1 METKSTA
8 IANGLENGAKL
19 AFLPAHSIEFDLSN
33 KKISPEVTIELLL
46 DHAIELGAS
55 DLFVSCNEGD
65 VEVAIRHLGM
75 VKRVTMLSKEFGH
88 RCMQHLR
95 AMAGMKFHERRVP
108 QDARWIRRT
117 QDRRTINLRL
127 NTIPTVHGESFSIR
141 LLDRASQLRSLDAL
155 GLVGPQ
161 QDLLVS
167 MLHSPGGMILVTGPT
182 GSGKTT
188 TLYACLQYLNDGKR
202 KIHTIEDPVEYTF
215 EGLHQTQVDE
225 SLGATFN
232 DLLRSVLRQSPD
244 VIMIGEIRDRV
255 TAEIAVRA
263 ANSGQIVFAT
273 LHSPVA
279 AAAIPAMLSLG
290 ISPPFLCNCL
300 LGVIGQRL
308 LPILNPKTRV
318 AIDLS
323 AAPRTFEEVRPWLKG
338 DQGRVVYAASPEK
351 DESTYIGRVGVFE
364 ILNMVPAIRKLVLEG
379 QPASQI
385 ARKAMEL
392 GMLDLR
398 RAAMATVAQ
407 GFASFDDMF
416 RIIPTGDTWMDE

>member
-1 METKSTA
+1 MEIKA
-8 IANGLENGAKL
+8 LIHAHGAENGAAL
-19 AFLPAHSIEFDLSN
+19 ATLPARSIAFDLSG
-33 KKISPEVTIELLL
+33 KKISPEVAIELLL
-46 DHAIELGAS
+46 DHAIEVGAS
-55 DLFVSCNEGD
+55 DLFVSCHEAD
-65 VEVAIRHLGM
+65 VEVAVRHLGM
-75 VKRVTMLSKEFGH
+75 VKHVTMLTKEFGQ

-108 QDARWIRRT
+108 QDARWIRKT
-117 QDRRTINLRL
+117 QDRRTVNLRL

-141 LLDRASQLRSLDAL
+141 LLDKTSQLRSLDAL

-161 QDLLVS
+161 QDVLVS
-167 MLHSPGGMILVTGPT
+167 MLHSPGGMVLVTGPT

-225 SLGATFN
+225 ALGATFH

-244 VIMIGEIRDRV
+244 VIMIGEIRDKV

-290 ISPPFLCNCL
+290 IAAPFLCNCL

-323 AAPRTFEEVRPWLKG
+323 DAPRTFEEVRAWLRP
-338 DQGRVVYAASPEK
+338 DQGKIVYAPSPEK
-351 DESTYIGRVGVFE
+351 DESTYVGRVGVFE
-364 ILNMVPAIRKLVLEG
+364 ILSMNPSIRKLVLEG

-392 GMLDLR
+392 DMLDLR
-398 RAAMATVAQ
+398 RAAMVTVAQ
-407 GFASFDDMF
+407 GLASFDDMF
-416 RIIPTGDTWMDE
+416 RIVPTGDTWMEE